1 MGVRLG
7 CPSGVDHAVMGRNE
21 RMSENVIELTDEN
34 FAATVTGAQTPVL
47 VDFWA
52 DWCMPCK
59 MLAPTIAEIA
69 ADYVGKL
76 VVAKVNTDDARQAAI
91 KLGITSIPTV
101 IIFKDGQMVKRF
113 VGLQQKADLAAAIDE
128 VLAE

>member
-1 MGVRLG
+1 
-7 CPSGVDHAVMGRNE
+7 
-21 RMSENVIELTDEN
+21 MSENVIELTDEN
-34 FAATVTGAQTPVL
+34 FADTVTGARTPVL

-69 ADYVGKL
+69 DDYVGKL

-113 VGLQQKADLAAAIDE
+113 VGLQQKADLAAAVDE

>member
-1 MGVRLG
+1 
-7 CPSGVDHAVMGRNE
+7 
-21 RMSENVIELTDEN
+21 MSENVIELTDEN

-91 KLGITSIPTV
+91 KRGITSIPTV